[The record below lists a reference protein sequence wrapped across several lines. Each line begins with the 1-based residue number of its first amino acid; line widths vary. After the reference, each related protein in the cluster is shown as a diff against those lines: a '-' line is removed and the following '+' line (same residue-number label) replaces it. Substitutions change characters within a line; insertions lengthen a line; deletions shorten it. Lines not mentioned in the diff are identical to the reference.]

1 MRVAPLHNLLV
12 LTTHPEDGNPDVFDD
27 KRINADKVAM
37 IGHTLRIVRNF
48 QMHDFNKKIKGKVTP
63 LLKHLANIPRWSEEQ
78 LNAASEAI
86 KPRKAIDDDTSG
98 EPSSVL
104 PSDDSNSDAVDVVRA
119 TLRSSCPLS
128 SRCTFRTPQ
137 RQLRTRTRRT
147 WWIFKLARRPT
158 LMCTSL
164 SRRHVSA
171 PAKFLCDLFVGT

>member
-1 MRVAPLHNLLV
+1 MHNSRYSLN
-12 LTTHPEDGNPDVFDD
+12 TEDGNPDVFDD

-37 IGHTLRIVRNF
+37 IGHTLRIVRSF

-86 KPRKAIDDDTSG
+86 KPRRAIDEDTSG

-104 PSDDSNSDAVDVVRA
+104 PSDDSNSDAVDVVRNPPPPFCPRS
-119 TLRSSCPLS
+119 LRCF
-128 SRCTFRTPQ
+128 FRTP
-137 RQLRTRTRRT
+137 RHRPRTRTRRT
-147 WWIFKLARRPT
+147 WWISKLAIRPT

-164 SRRHVSA
+164 SRQ
-171 PAKFLCDLFVGT
+171 P